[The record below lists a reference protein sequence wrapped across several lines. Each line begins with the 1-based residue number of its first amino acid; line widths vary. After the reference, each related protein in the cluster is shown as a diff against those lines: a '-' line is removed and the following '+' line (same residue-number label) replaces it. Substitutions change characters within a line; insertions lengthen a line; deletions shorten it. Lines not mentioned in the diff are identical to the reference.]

1 MPIDVPHRKPRRL
14 ADDEPLVVLPK
25 GHPLA
30 ELDAV
35 PAQMLRQERFLM
47 LEKGDNDV
55 VTEAFSECGRPEPAI
70 ATWDDYAIMA
80 MVEAGIGVSVLPS
93 LVLRRVPY
101 DVELRPLAKPVF
113 RQIGIATR
121 RVGEPVA
128 PAGHLR
134 S

>member
-1 MPIDVPHRKPRRL
+1 
-14 ADDEPLVVLPK
+14 
-25 GHPLA
+25 
-30 ELDAV
+30 
-35 PAQMLRQERFLM
+35 M

-55 VTEAFSECGRPEPAI
+55 VTEAFSECGRSEPAI

>member
-1 MPIDVPHRKPRRL
+1 
-14 ADDEPLVVLPK
+14 
-25 GHPLA
+25 
-30 ELDAV
+30 
-35 PAQMLRQERFLM
+35 
-47 LEKGDNDV
+47 
-55 VTEAFSECGRPEPAI
+55 
-70 ATWDDYAIMA
+70 MA
-80 MVEAGIGVSVLPS
+80 MVEAGIGASVLPS